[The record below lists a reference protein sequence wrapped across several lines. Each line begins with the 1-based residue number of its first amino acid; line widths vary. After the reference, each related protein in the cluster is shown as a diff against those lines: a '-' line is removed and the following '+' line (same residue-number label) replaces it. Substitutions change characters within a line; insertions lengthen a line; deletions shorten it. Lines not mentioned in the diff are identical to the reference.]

1 MGARMKP
8 SSAFLGSSIERPAA
22 SLSAVRSGL
31 ACAALAL
38 ATVASFPGTSLADEG
53 GISFWV
59 PGQFGSL
66 AAIPQVPGW
75 SLAAVN
81 YYTPVTAGGSVAA
94 AREVTIG
101 RFNPT
106 INVNLNANLNGHA
119 ELVFINPSYVFAN
132 QILGGQLTVG
142 MAGVGGVNNAEI
154 NGTLTASAGGI
165 TATRQG
171 SISDTL
177 TAIGDLYP
185 LASLRW
191 NSGVNNWMVYGTGD
205 IPIGNYNPSS
215 LVNLGIGHGAADG
228 GVGYTYF
235 DPKAGHEFSVVTGLT
250 YNLLNP
256 STDYQNGIDWH
267 LDWGASQFLTKQL
280 LVGAVGYVYQQV
292 TPDSGCNPVLCPF
305 ESRVIG
311 IGPQV
316 GYIFPAGNLQGYVNL
331 KAYWEFDAQDRPSGW
346 NAWVTLSFSPSAAAS
361 APPPMITK

>member
-142 MAGVGGVNNAEI
+142 MAGVG
-154 NGTLTASAGGI
+154 AS
-165 TATRQG
+165 TMR
-171 SISDTL
+171 
-177 TAIGDLYP
+177 
-185 LASLRW
+185 R
-191 NSGVNNWMVYGTGD
+191 
-205 IPIGNYNPSS
+205 
-215 LVNLGIGHGAADG
+215 
-228 GVGYTYF
+228 
-235 DPKAGHEFSVVTGLT
+235 
-250 YNLLNP
+250 
-256 STDYQNGIDWH
+256 
-267 LDWGASQFLTKQL
+267 
-280 LVGAVGYVYQQV
+280 
-292 TPDSGCNPVLCPF
+292 
-305 ESRVIG
+305 
-311 IGPQV
+311 
-316 GYIFPAGNLQGYVNL
+316 
-331 KAYWEFDAQDRPSGW
+331 
-346 NAWVTLSFSPSAAAS
+346 
-361 APPPMITK
+361 